1 MSTATAPAL
10 KSVEVFKDSESLLRV
25 DFGANPSPQTF
36 VVVCP
41 DGAVL
46 WGQRLPEVVDRS
58 GEAITLPEIVADK
71 VVVTH
76 AGGEVDELICNDAPA
91 QFEGSKMEA
100 RH

>member
-10 KSVEVFKDSESLLRV
+10 KSVEVFKDSVSLFRC
-25 DFGANPSPQTF
+25 DYGANPGPQTF

-46 WGQRLPEVVDRS
+46 WGQRLPEMTDQR

-76 AGGEVDELICNDAPA
+76 AGGTVDELVCSDAPA
-91 QFEGSKMEA
+91 QTEGGGTEA
-100 RH
+100 GH

>member
-10 KSVEVFKDSESLLRV
+10 KSVEVFKDSVSLFRC
-25 DFGANPSPQTF
+25 DYGANPGPQTF

-41 DGAVL
+41 DGVVL
-46 WGQRLPEVVDRS
+46 WGQRLSEMTDRR

-76 AGGEVDELICNDAPA
+76 AGGNIDELVCAGLSLQP
-91 QFEGSKMEA
+91 EGSRTEA
-100 RH
+100 DH